1 MLLLEIHDE
10 HDTKVVDQLDM
21 DERINERSKVRSQRY
36 TPNPSTAIVDLLLC
50 GSAFFSCALIPRH
63 LFCLMAMTMTSQA
76 HIHEIPPKWMT
87 HYGFDEITDE
97 EYQAAFKSHS
107 LGDLMNASREGS

>member
-10 HDTKVVDQLDM
+10 HDTKVVNQLDM

-36 TPNPSTAIVDLLLC
+36 TPNPNTAIVDRLLR

-63 LFCLMAMTMTSQA
+63 LFCLLS
-76 HIHEIPPKWMT
+76 
-87 HYGFDEITDE
+87 
-97 EYQAAFKSHS
+97 SVS
-107 LGDLMNASREGS
+107 

>member
-1 MLLLEIHDE
+1 
-10 HDTKVVDQLDM
+10 
-21 DERINERSKVRSQRY
+21 
-36 TPNPSTAIVDLLLC
+36 
-50 GSAFFSCALIPRH
+50 
-63 LFCLMAMTMTSQA
+63 MTMTMTMTMTSTSQA

-107 LGDLMNASREGS
+107 LGDLAVQNTSDSGASAGD